1 MIEGMTGGGGLAL
14 PSVTRMLTGIVITL
28 ALAFGG
34 IVAMKRVLLRTD
46 GRWAFH
52 GIKVVGRASLGSS
65 VRAHLLEV
73 GASRVLVVEGRS
85 GIGLTVL
92 PPGSQ
97 EQPHEAAK

>member
-1 MIEGMTGGGGLAL
+1 MTGGGGLAL

-46 GRWAFH
+46 RRWVSH
-52 GIKVVGRASLGSS
+52 GIKVVGRASLGS

-73 GASRVLVVEGRS
+73 DASRVLVVEGRS

-92 PPGSQ
+92 PAGAQ
-97 EQPHEAAK
+97 ERPHEAAK